1 MKHERVNELDLLR
14 FVAALAVV
22 LFHYAFRGHAA
33 DALSALSYPLL
44 EPIAR
49 YGYLGVDLFFLI
61 SGFVILMTAASGNL
75 GSFAVSRIV
84 RLYPAFWVC
93 CTLTFAAIAA
103 ADAQR
108 SVSLG
113 QYLVN
118 MTMLGEFLGV
128 PAVDGVY
135 WSLAIEFKF
144 YALVAVV
151 LALGRVHQAQ
161 AFLVLWLIA
170 TALLIELPIGI
181 LRSVLLTDYASYFI
195 AGAMSFLVWSQGM
208 TPLRLGVILA
218 AWPIAL
224 YQAVGVIPRFEEHY
238 RSHLNGYAVSGI
250 VTAFFVVMLLVATR
264 RTGYWGRRRW
274 LTIGALTYPL
284 YLLHQNIGYLAFNAG
299 YASLNTHLLLWGTVA
314 LMLAAAY
321 AVHVLIERRIA
332 ALLKR
337 LLNAALDSG
346 LLRRLQGRL
355 SRLLGRQSPGLSPSS
370 NDAPH

>member
-14 FVAALAVV
+14 FLAALAVV

-33 DALSALSYPLL
+33 DALSALPYPLL
-44 EPIAR
+44 DPIAR

-61 SGFVILMTAASGNL
+61 SGFVILMTAASGDL
-75 GSFAVSRIV
+75 GKFAVSRIV

-93 CTLTFAAIAA
+93 CTLTFVAIAA
-103 ADAQR
+103 GAQHP
-108 SVSLG
+108 VSLG

-118 MTMLGEFLGV
+118 LTMLGEFLRI

-144 YALVAVV
+144 YALVALV
-151 LALGRVHQAQ
+151 LALGRIHQAQ
-161 AFLVLWLIA
+161 SILVLWLIA
-170 TALLIELPIGI
+170 TAILIELPVGL
-181 LRSVLLTDYASYFI
+181 LRSLLLTDYAPYFI
-195 AGAMSFLVWSQGM
+195 AGAMSFLVWSQGVSA
-208 TPLRLGVILA
+208 LRVGAILA
-218 AWPIAL
+218 AWPLAL
-224 YQAVGVIPRFEEHY
+224 YQAAGAIPPFEEHY
-238 RSHLNGYAVSGI
+238 RSHLNAYAVSGI

-284 YLLHQNIGYLAFNAG
+284 YLLHQNIGYMIFNAG
-299 YASLNTHLLLWGTVA
+299 YGSVNPHLLLWGTVA

-337 LLNAALDSG
+337 RLNAALDSG
-346 LLRRLQGRL
+346 LIRRLQGRL